1 MSWFGEAQWF
11 ILVSLFVA
19 ALVTLGVYLFQ
30 YILGGI
36 WRLRGKFPSKAQSEA
51 DSLLSW
57 ILSLNSWRSQ
67 WLRAWINALNEEA
80 GKRGGTLRLS
90 FEDDNGQHPLELSV
104 KEVTSVLKSD
114 KEKVVSCSVIGDSIQ
129 FTVRVTR
136 TVPANSGC
144 QVYSVR
150 VTPLQ
155 LNLELHV
162 KEESSGSIRVLWTM
176 GNFAN
181 LNLQVQPKSKIETP
195 GASAVL
201 EALED
206 ILKNLMTLVQPS
218 VDLSTRPTGN
228 IYGASSQLM
237 CPPKPPRVHDLKL
250 QLKGIRATL
259 SGDDLSGISSAACT
273 VQINDPVQN
282 VTTAASN
289 TTSPSW
295 EEEFIFELNAK
306 SRELQLQIVE
316 TGKSSEG
323 APLASANV
331 PLDLFHKQP
340 SGRQSFPLRAAS
352 GKAVSGSVS
361 AQFLY
366 IEPID
371 GKSWTFPTPVAAK
384 KVEKDRT
391 VMPCGTVVTTVTSVT
406 SKPRLDGKSPV
417 QSYESPAKTPPKVK
431 VIERDF
437 SVQTMPSESM
447 VVSKALSSSDTELL
461 FLNGSD
467 PVAEAAIR
475 QLRESSKQSFKSPRK
490 KSTIIISGISK
501 TSVSQDEEVS
511 LMLNYAEAMDNSV
524 MNSPHSIN
532 ENATPSSAADNDH
545 LEFSVPTLPSPIS
558 EDGLLGTWEQG
569 SELEEWNIN
578 GLEDPDCEGISISNL
593 SVSETGSIKKS
604 KGGFLKKG
612 AKMFFRRRHQQKEP
626 GMSQSQNDLV
636 YLETARS
643 GEHPKKGATLSR
655 LLHRKRFKNKGKS
668 PPQGTPTEN

>member
-1 MSWFGEAQWF
+1 MPWLGEAQWF

-30 YILGGI
+30 YVLGGI
-36 WRLRGKFPSKAQSEA
+36 WRRRGKSLSKTQSEA

-67 WLRAWINALNEEA
+67 WLNAWISALNEEA

-104 KEVTSVLKSD
+104 KEVKSVVKSD
-114 KEKVVSCSVIGDSIQ
+114 KEKVVSCSVVGDSIQ

-162 KEESSGSIRVLWTM
+162 KEESSENIRVLWTM

-181 LNLQVQPKSKIETP
+181 LNLQVQPKSKLETP

-228 IYGASSQLM
+228 IHGANSQLM

-273 VQINDPVQN
+273 IQINDPVQN
-282 VTTAASN
+282 VTTGASN

-295 EEEFIFELNAK
+295 EEEFTFELSAK
-306 SRELQLQIVE
+306 SRELELEIVDA
-316 TGKSSEG
+316 GKSPVG
-323 APLASANV
+323 VPLASANV

-340 SGRQSFPLRAAS
+340 SGWQSFPLRGSS
-352 GKAVSGSVS
+352 GKAVCGLVS

-366 IEPID
+366 IEPSD
-371 GKSWTFPTPVAAK
+371 GKSWTIPTPVAAK

-406 SKPRLDGKSPV
+406 SKPRLDGKGPV

-431 VIERDF
+431 VIERDL
-437 SVQTMPSESM
+437 SVQVMPSESTM
-447 VVSKALSSSDTELL
+447 VSKALSSSDTELL

-475 QLRESSKQSFKSPRK
+475 QLRESSKQSIKSPRK
-490 KSTIIISGISK
+490 KSTIIISGIS
-501 TSVSQDEEVS
+501 TTTVSQDEEAS
-511 LMLNYAEAMDNSV
+511 LMFNYAEAMDNSV
-524 MNSPHSIN
+524 MNSPHSKN
-532 ENATPSSAADNDH
+532 EIATCTSAADEDH
-545 LEFSVPTLPSPIS
+545 LEVSVPTLPSPIS
-558 EDGLLGTWEQG
+558 EDGLGTWEQS

-578 GLEDPDCEGISISNL
+578 GLEDQDCEGISISNL
-593 SVSETGSIKKS
+593 SISETGSIKKS

-612 AKMFFRRRHQQKEP
+612 AKLFFRRRHQQKEP

-636 YLETARS
+636 YLETPRS
-643 GEHPKKGATLSR
+643 VEHPKKGATLSR
-655 LLHRKRFKNKGKS
+655 LLHRKRSKNKGKS
-668 PPQGTPTEN
+668 PPQAPPTGN